1 MRTGV
6 PAANEQQARGLFLTR
21 EHGSGSTGLK
31 HYHQGTSLSRDRPC
45 EGVRESQS
53 TRELIPDNTR
63 WSPKKYLKFLIYCI
77 TLERKMVSMKKKKKK
92 NCPHGTSCQP
102 WLVEFQNNP
111 LSCVDTCWC
120 LTSVEPKGKM
130 WSFPEEWEEVC
141 ERIACVTLQLDISFW
156 EGEHYPVEVVTFREP
171 LAVPFK

>member
-1 MRTGV
+1 MIQIVEIGKKCFLSWNMRTGV

-92 NCPHGTSCQP
+92 
-102 WLVEFQNNP
+102 
-111 LSCVDTCWC
+111 LSAWNF
-120 LTSVEPKGKM
+120 LP
-130 WSFPEEWEEVC
+130 
-141 ERIACVTLQLDISFW
+141 TLARGISEQSLILCRYMLMFDICR
-156 EGEHYPVEVVTFREP
+156 T
-171 LAVPFK
+171 